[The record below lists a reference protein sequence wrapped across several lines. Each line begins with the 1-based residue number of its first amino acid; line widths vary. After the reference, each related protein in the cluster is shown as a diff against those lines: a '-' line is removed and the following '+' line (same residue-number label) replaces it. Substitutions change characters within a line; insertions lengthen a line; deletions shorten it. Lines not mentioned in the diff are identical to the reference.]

1 MTRAVIIFLVVYAGL
16 AIVRGRRSLV
26 AWGGIA
32 AALVVGSLR
41 FAEIAPSVNW
51 NVLGIFAGTLLVAEL
66 FIISRVPEAIADTLI
81 NRSPNLGVAFFSII
95 AFTSVLSM
103 FVENVAATL
112 IVAPVALQLAR
123 KAEISPVPVII
134 GLAISSNLQGT
145 ATLIGDPPSMI
156 LAASMK
162 MNFMEFIF
170 YPMRDGSG
178 AIRPGIFW
186 FVQLGAAVSL
196 VVLYFFF
203 RNMKNKPDRIPVT
216 QVASLVPSMLLVF
229 LILLLSVASFVDP
242 GFVWFGGAVCMAGG
256 IAGLAWYG
264 MSDRRRAGR
273 VLRGFDWDTAAFLA
287 GVFVLVGML
296 ESRGVI
302 DAVVERLAALRGA
315 GPFAVYSIVVWASVL
330 FSGFIDNVPYV
341 TAMLPV
347 VIRLA
352 PQLGISVEI
361 LVFGLLIGSCLG
373 GNVTPIGASAN
384 IVAMGLLKREGS
396 PVSFVQFMKMG
407 VPFTIAATG
416 VSYVVLWFVYR

>member
-1 MTRAVIIFLVVYAGL
+1 
-16 AIVRGRRSLV
+16 
-26 AWGGIA
+26 
-32 AALVVGSLR
+32 
-41 FAEIAPSVNW
+41 
-51 NVLGIFAGTLLVAEL
+51 
-66 FIISRVPEAIADTLI
+66 
-81 NRSPNLGVAFFSII
+81 
-95 AFTSVLSM
+95 
-103 FVENVAATL
+103 
-112 IVAPVALQLAR
+112 
-123 KAEISPVPVII
+123 
-134 GLAISSNLQGT
+134 
-145 ATLIGDPPSMI
+145 
-156 LAASMK
+156 
-162 MNFMEFIF
+162 
-170 YPMRDGSG
+170 
-178 AIRPGIFW
+178 
-186 FVQLGAAVSL
+186 
-196 VVLYFFF
+196 
-203 RNMKNKPDRIPVT
+203 
-216 QVASLVPSMLLVF
+216 
-229 LILLLSVASFVDP
+229 
-242 GFVWFGGAVCMAGG
+242 
-256 IAGLAWYG
+256 

-273 VLRGFDWDTAAFLA
+273 VLRGFAWDTAAFLA